1 MKKVILGNHMAVF
14 AAPSE
19 RERIRRF
26 YCDIL
31 GAKANI
37 KSDDVDRIQLGESHF
52 CFVYKDTALD
62 ESEFLRATYLELK
75 TNDTEGLKRRILSFG
90 VKTLDVPD
98 VHLYFQAPGGQ
109 VFRIV
114 GIDENLTH
122 YEQSQSALPGVNY
135 EEQKA

>member
-1 MKKVILGNHMAVF
+1 MKKVVLGNHTAVF
-14 AAPSE
+14 AASSE
-19 RERIRRF
+19 RDRIRRF

-31 GAKANI
+31 GAKTNI
-37 KSDDVDRIQLGESHF
+37 KSDDVDRIQLDESHF

-75 TNDTEGLKRRILSFG
+75 TDDTEGLKRRILSFG

-98 VHLYFQAPGGQ
+98 MHLYFQAPGGQ

-114 GIDENLTH
+114 GIDEDLSH
-122 YEQSQSALPGVNY
+122 YERSQSALLGVNY
-135 EEQKA
+135 QEQKA